1 MSEKVRDEAAAQ
13 PPAMPEPPAAR
24 SAEPAGERPDG
35 RPGER
40 PGELPTRL
48 EAFVSGG
55 AYGVLAVGGAVLGL
69 LGSFYHAVE
78 AGPLPVL
85 AIAFALLNFAMLRLA
100 GWAMG
105 TRLGAVIPG
114 LGWLLVV
121 IFLSSKRPEG
131 DLVISASAAGYVFL
145 LGGAIAAVIAIARTR
160 SAHSLLPTD
169 RYPL

>member
-1 MSEKVRDEAAAQ
+1 
-13 PPAMPEPPAAR
+13 MPEPPAAR
-24 SAEPAGERPDG
+24 PDEPPDEPPEGSPDG
-35 RPGER
+35 
-40 PGELPTRL
+40 LPTRL

-69 LGSFYHAVE
+69 LGSFYHAVGV
-78 AGPLPVL
+78 GPLPVL
-85 AIAFALLNFAMLRLA
+85 AIAFALLNFGTLRLA

-160 SAHSLLPTD
+160 STHSRLLIGQH
-169 RYPL
+169 PL